1 MTHYLVT
8 GHTGFKGAWLV
19 QLLAA
24 AGHQV
29 SGLALDPVPNALFTR
44 ARVADLLTH
53 DLRVDIRNAAMTA
66 TAMAQIAPDVVI
78 HLAAQPL
85 VRESYRDPRTTWE
98 TNVLGTY
105 NVLDAVAQEGGVQA
119 LLVITTDKVYRN
131 LNRVA
136 GYREDEPLGG
146 VDPYSASKA
155 AADLLT
161 QSWIA
166 SADCPTP
173 TAIARAGNVIGG
185 GDVCAERLMVDLVA
199 AFGADQD
206 VHLRYPQAVRP
217 WQHVLD
223 CLAGYLTLVD
233 ALLAGEHAGEAYN
246 FGPGAEA
253 FVEVGEVA
261 DRVAQLWGT
270 TAAVVVDPAP
280 ELPEAG
286 LLALDAGKAE
296 RELGWQGRL
305 DFAETLSWTVAWAK
319 ADAEGGD
326 PRELC
331 ASQIEAFNAM
341 RPPR

>member
-1 MTHYLVT
+1 VRHYLIT
-8 GHTGFKGAWLV
+8 GHTGFKGAWLA
-19 QLLAA
+19 QLLVA

-29 SGLALDPVPNALFTR
+29 SGLALDPAPGALFTR
-44 ARVADLLTH
+44 ARVAELLVH
-53 DLRVDIRNAAMTA
+53 DVRVDIRDAAA
-66 TAMAQIAPDVVI
+66 TAAAVAQVAPDVVV

-98 TNVLGTY
+98 TNVFGTY
-105 NVLDAVAQEGGVQA
+105 NVLDAVAKADLVQA

-131 LNRVA
+131 VNRVE
-136 GYREDEPLGG
+136 GYREDEALGG

-166 SADCPTP
+166 SSGCPTP
-173 TAIARAGNVIGG
+173 TAIARAGNVVGG

-199 AFGADQD
+199 AFAAGED

-223 CLAGYLTLVD
+223 CLSGYLALIE
-233 ALLAGEHAGEAYN
+233 ALLAGKQAGAAFN
-246 FGPGAEA
+246 FGPGADA

-261 DRVAQLWGT
+261 RRVATGWGT

-280 ELPEAG
+280 ALPEAG

-305 DFAETLSWTVAWAK
+305 DFAQTLAWTLDWAK
-319 ADAEGGD
+319 ADAAGGD
-326 PRELC
+326 PRQLC
-331 ASQIEAFNAM
+331 AQQIQTFAEL
-341 RPPR
+341 REG